1 MLLYVPMVVWIFNS
15 LSNHATQKNEEEE
28 EEEEEEKSRNL
39 GPVWTA
45 LDSSNLP
52 YPCYPSNLAA

>member
-1 MLLYVPMVVWIFNS
+1 MVVWIFNS